1 MTSNLKKLYLRTLG
15 KVILSDFF
23 APRFPVSVKGICILD
38 NKVVLL
44 KNERG
49 EWDLPGGKLEK
60 DEKIENAL
68 QREIS
73 EELNVGVSIV
83 KLLDVLNVSV
93 KNQINVL
100 VVIYHCQ
107 INGAISDLRI
117 SSESF
122 DLGLFDRSQL
132 KRILI
137 NDNYLEHILRVLH

>member
-1 MTSNLKKLYLRTLG
+1 
-15 KVILSDFF
+15 
-23 APRFPVSVKGICILD
+23 
-38 NKVVLL
+38 
-44 KNERG
+44 
-49 EWDLPGGKLEK
+49 
-60 DEKIENAL
+60 
-68 QREIS
+68 
-73 EELNVGVSIV
+73 
-83 KLLDVLNVSV
+83 LDVLNVSV